1 MRLVLREGRKREVR
15 RMMWAVGHK
24 VLRLKRISYGPIQL
38 GRLPEGKWRKLT
50 AEELRSLPGGGKRAK
65 RD

>member
-1 MRLVLREGRKREVR
+1 L
-15 RMMWAVGHK
+15 WAVGHK
-24 VLRLKRISYGPIQL
+24 VLRLKRISYGPIRL

-50 AEELRSLPGGGKRAK
+50 PAELSSLPGKSKRASK